1 MRRAQAVELL
11 RSEYLR
17 ASGSATTMSLDDLD
31 DMVRF
36 TNSRPSV
43 LIDVFGLAGL
53 ALGHMSKVSPQICSS
68 LLTGIVH
75 DVAEQSL
82 NDSIREMT
90 ATPSNEDVRETL
102 KYHRDFR
109 SSSSSSFSTTTTSVP
124 NDSTD
129 PRLEGAK
136 TVVTTALVGAVKLSD
151 TF

>member
-1 MRRAQAVELL
+1 
-11 RSEYLR
+11 
-17 ASGSATTMSLDDLD
+17 MSLDDLD
-31 DMVRF
+31 DMVRE
-36 TNSRPSV
+36 TNSRPSF
-43 LIDVFGLAGL
+43 LLTAFGVAGF
-53 ALGHMSKVSPQICSS
+53 ALGNVAKVSPQICSS

-109 SSSSSSFSTTTTSVP
+109 SSSSSSSFSTTATTSVP
-124 NDSTD
+124 NDSSD
-129 PRLEGAK
+129 PRVEGVK
-136 TVVTTALVGAVKLSD
+136 TVVTTALVGAVKLAD